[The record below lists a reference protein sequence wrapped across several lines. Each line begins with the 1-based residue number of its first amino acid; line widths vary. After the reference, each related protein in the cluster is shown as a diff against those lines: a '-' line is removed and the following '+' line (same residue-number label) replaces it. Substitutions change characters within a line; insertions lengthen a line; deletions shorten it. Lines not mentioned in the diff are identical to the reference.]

1 MTECW
6 TDTRNRCSVNLI
18 KSEIQVK
25 SNFTFSCK
33 DFYTY
38 VVKEKVLLNAVRSNK
53 KYKFKKKPEGKKPS
67 YVRPHLSKM
76 KFDFEH
82 WWIVYRCANVSLLG
96 NSSLLGQNMSLF
108 CIGLYLGTFLYCCH
122 LVMVMG
128 LHSSVY
134 TGKPFGSLS

>member
-1 MTECW
+1 MHARHTGKELLDARFLIRKMEKETESEAP

-53 KYKFKKKPEGKKPS
+53 IYKFKKKP
-67 YVRPHLSKM
+67 
-76 KFDFEH
+76 
-82 WWIVYRCANVSLLG
+82 
-96 NSSLLGQNMSLF
+96 
-108 CIGLYLGTFLYCCH
+108 
-122 LVMVMG
+122 
-128 LHSSVY
+128 
-134 TGKPFGSLS
+134 